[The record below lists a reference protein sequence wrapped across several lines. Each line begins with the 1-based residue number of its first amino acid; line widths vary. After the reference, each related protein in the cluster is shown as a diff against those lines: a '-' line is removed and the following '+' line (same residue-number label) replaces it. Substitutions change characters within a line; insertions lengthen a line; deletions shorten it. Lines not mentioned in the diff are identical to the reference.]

1 MVYDGGPMRYRNP
14 ALSSDVA
21 PLIRDIYRR
30 LRESMGI
37 KQGYLASKI
46 GVSGGRLSK
55 WEQEKAELS
64 EKQIALLGKALET
77 AAQKH
82 ITKYAG
88 GALRVPSAGLLKE
101 LREA

>member
-1 MVYDGGPMRYRNP
+1 MVCDGGPMRYRNP
-14 ALSSDVA
+14 ALSPDVA

-37 KQGYLASKI
+37 KQGDLASKI

-64 EKQIALLGKALET
+64 EKQIAHLGKALE
-77 AAQKH
+77 AAAEKH
-82 ITKYAG
+82 TKKYADVTLG
-88 GALRVPSAGLLKE
+88 FFSANLFK
-101 LREA
+101 